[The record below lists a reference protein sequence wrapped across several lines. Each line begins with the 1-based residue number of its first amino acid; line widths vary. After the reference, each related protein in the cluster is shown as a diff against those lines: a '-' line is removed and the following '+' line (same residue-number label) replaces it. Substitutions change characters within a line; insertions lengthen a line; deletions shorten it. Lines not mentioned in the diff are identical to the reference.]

1 MENPWILLCFQK
13 NIIHECRSVLL
24 TAAFKLFQCH
34 SVQTWQTPKS
44 FYNIYLS
51 TLYLSISLYLSI
63 FQSTKFLNS
72 RSGAPP
78 LRRDWCWVPPLPRQ
92 RRRDWTPLAVPP
104 SAAVP
109 LAAVPLAAQN
119 CPRSPQGRS
128 GAGFPA
134 HRKKC
139 YFSSTS
145 TFIELRCFGA
155 RCSYDSYTM
164 KTIHFKVHFQEGEQN
179 TFQANAKLP
188 SIQCRAQLGQTYR
201 EINKISSSSLQYLL
215 TKLQELYT

>member
-63 FQSTKFLNS
+63 FQTTKFLNS

-145 TFIELRCFGA
+145 TFIELRCFGVVH
-155 RCSYDSYTM
+155 M
-164 KTIHFKVHFQEGEQN
+164 IH
-179 TFQANAKLP
+179 
-188 SIQCRAQLGQTYR
+188 IR
-201 EINKISSSSLQYLL
+201 
-215 TKLQELYT
+215 